1 MAAKLKAKKKINY
14 KTECPHC
21 GSVRVAPLVRGES
34 MQCSNCDVTYSVM
47 TGRKLKSEQKHG
59 ILEPDMG
66 KYVRGLG
73 LTTHGNRTIDIDD
86 KVARML
92 RGTDPKE
99 MYQVAS
105 KALGEPVRTL
115 QRQYSHLNIGMQ
127 RMSLGNR
134 MRKALRAKR

>member
-1 MAAKLKAKKKINY
+1 MVRLNVKKKINY
-14 KTECPHC
+14 KAECPHC
-21 GSVRVAPLVRGES
+21 GSAKVEPLVRGES
-34 MQCSNCDVTYSVM
+34 MVCNGCTTTYSVM
-47 TGRKLKSEQKHG
+47 TGRKLKDEQKHG
-59 ILEPDMG
+59 ILEPDMS

-73 LTTHGNRTIDIDD
+73 VTVYGNRTIDIDD

-99 MYQVAS
+99 MYQIAA

-115 QRQYSHLNIGMQ
+115 KAQYGHLNIGMQ

-134 MRKALRAKR
+134 MRKALRK

>member
-1 MAAKLKAKKKINY
+1 MAKLPVKKKPNH

-21 GSVRVAPLVRGES
+21 GSSRVEPLVRGES
-34 MQCSNCDVTYSVM
+34 MKCNGCGVTYSAT
-47 TGRKLKSEQKHG
+47 TGRKLKDEQKHG
-59 ILEPDMG
+59 ILQPKMT

-86 KVARML
+86 KVAKML
-92 RGTDPKE
+92 RGADSKE
-99 MYQVAS
+99 MYQIAA
-105 KALGEPVRTL
+105 KALGEPLRAL

-127 RMSLGNR
+127 RMNLGNR